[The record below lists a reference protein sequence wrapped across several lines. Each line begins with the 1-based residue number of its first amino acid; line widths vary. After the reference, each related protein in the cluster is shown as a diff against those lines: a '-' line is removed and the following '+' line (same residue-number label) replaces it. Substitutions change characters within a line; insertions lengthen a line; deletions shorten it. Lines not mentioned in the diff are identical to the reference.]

1 MRIAARGWWPGSN
14 GGCRRLSGRG
24 PVCPAGER
32 RLTHRMIRAYSPRL
46 LVPISRYIRSLCI
59 SGVLGEWASRH
70 PAGPP
75 RECGRSQPA
84 QRTIEPALA
93 GTKDHRAGSARWLS
107 DLSGSCD
114 SRRGALAIE
123 RRGALDI
130 ERRGALDIESVQR
143 DLPPLERGFAGWQF
157 ACAVPV
163 EPGGGAA
170 FGVLLVDRLSG
181 VVELKDVGED

>member
-1 MRIAARGWWPGSN
+1 MQLRLEIIAAPIY
-14 GGCRRLSGRG
+14 LYLLADISGF
-24 PVCPAGER
+24 
-32 RLTHRMIRAYSPRL
+32 Y
-46 LVPISRYIRSLCI
+46 I
-59 SGVLGEWASRH
+59 SGVLAN
-70 PAGPP
+70 
-75 RECGRSQPA
+75 GRSQPA

-130 ERRGALDIESVQR
+130 ESVQG

-170 FGVLLVDRLSG
+170 LGVLLVDRLSG
-181 VVELKDVGED
+181 VVELEDVGEDGEADLQLRR